1 MTKMIVELNIEEAEI
16 SKQTMKDLKRLQRV
30 WKMKSVEE
38 VIGFLLSKGAVKI
51 LERRIELHTDA
62 IFGPK
67 HRPIKISVFNS
78 LISR

>member
-38 VIGFLLSKGAVKI
+38 VISFLLEKGVVNL
-51 LERRIELHTDA
+51 LERKIELHVDA
-62 IFGPK
+62 IFAKK
-67 HRPIKISVFNS
+67 HKPIKISVFNS